1 MVKSVENK
9 PVEVSK
15 SQIAATAKKAMLRIV
30 FWVLFLGILYGLWLN
45 PQIITNMVK
54 FISMQTATEESQ
66 EENTVREDE
75 FYRRMNVLQ
84 NQINQLQNQIS
95 SLPEGSSAT
104 VDLSRFD
111 SKLEA
116 IEKQNLNV
124 IDSKADVATVLGI
137 ITRLDKIEERL
148 DTLAKISDDGALV
161 LTATM
166 MVKESSENGTNFA
179 YEAEILQQLAKND
192 TAIQGDV
199 ETISRYA
206 REGVKSQ
213 NSLINEFKKIYRRLA
228 KVQTK
233 QDLEGKNWKEVLN
246 IKFNEV
252 VKVKRVNDVLSP
264 QNEAENENNFKETVS
279 SLFKGMDSFV
289 SAKTVVGDAIHVG
302 DTIILPLVDVSFG
315 VGAGAFAGEKKN
327 NGGGGLAGKMTPC
340 AVLVIQNGT
349 IKLVNVKNQD
359 GLTKVLDM
367 VPDFVN
373 KFTDGK
379 FFSSKEDD
387 EIISEAKEEKE

>member
-1 MVKSVENK
+1 
-9 PVEVSK
+9 
-15 SQIAATAKKAMLRIV
+15 MLS
-30 FWVLFLGILYGLWLN
+30 
-45 PQIITNMVK
+45 ITW
-54 FISMQTATEESQ
+54 
-66 EENTVREDE
+66 
-75 FYRRMNVLQ
+75 
-84 NQINQLQNQIS
+84 
-95 SLPEGSSAT
+95 
-104 VDLSRFD
+104 
-111 SKLEA
+111 
-116 IEKQNLNV
+116 
-124 IDSKADVATVLGI
+124 
-137 ITRLDKIEERL
+137 LDKIEERL

-264 QNEAENENNFKETVS
+264 QNEAENENNFKKINE
-279 SLFKGMDSFV
+279 
-289 SAKTVVGDAIHVG
+289 
-302 DTIILPLVDVSFG
+302 
-315 VGAGAFAGEKKN
+315 E
-327 NGGGGLAGKMTPC
+327 
-340 AVLVIQNGT
+340 
-349 IKLVNVKNQD
+349 VKNGNLQQALD
-359 GLTKVLDM
+359 GLHQLDSSFIVNDPAMQKWMAEVQARINFNQAIANISAHSLALMKV
-367 VPDFVN
+367 N
-373 KFTDGK
+373 SIK
-379 FFSSKEDD
+379 SN
-387 EIISEAKEEKE
+387 

>member
-95 SLPEGSSAT
+95 SLPEGSTAT

-137 ITRLDKIEERL
+137 ITRLDKIEEQL

-213 NSLINEFKKIYRRLA
+213 NSLINEFKKNYRRLA

-264 QNEAENENNFKETVS
+264 QNEAENENNFKKINE
-279 SLFKGMDSFV
+279 
-289 SAKTVVGDAIHVG
+289 
-302 DTIILPLVDVSFG
+302 
-315 VGAGAFAGEKKN
+315 E
-327 NGGGGLAGKMTPC
+327 
-340 AVLVIQNGT
+340 
-349 IKLVNVKNQD
+349 VKNGNLQQALD
-359 GLTKVLDM
+359 GLHQLDSSFIVNDPAMQKWMAEVQARINFNQAIANISAHSLALMKV
-367 VPDFVN
+367 N
-373 KFTDGK
+373 SIK
-379 FFSSKEDD
+379 SN
-387 EIISEAKEEKE
+387 

>member
-66 EENTVREDE
+66 EENTVQEDE

-95 SLPEGSSAT
+95 SLP
-104 VDLSRFD
+104 
-111 SKLEA
+111 
-116 IEKQNLNV
+116 
-124 IDSKADVATVLGI
+124 VATVLGI

-264 QNEAENENNFKETVS
+264 QNEAENENNFKKINE
-279 SLFKGMDSFV
+279 
-289 SAKTVVGDAIHVG
+289 
-302 DTIILPLVDVSFG
+302 
-315 VGAGAFAGEKKN
+315 E
-327 NGGGGLAGKMTPC
+327 
-340 AVLVIQNGT
+340 
-349 IKLVNVKNQD
+349 VKNGNLQQALD
-359 GLTKVLDM
+359 GLHQLDSSFIVNDPAMQKWMTEVQARINFNQAIANISAHSLALMKV
-367 VPDFVN
+367 N
-373 KFTDGK
+373 SIK
-379 FFSSKEDD
+379 SN
-387 EIISEAKEEKE
+387 

>member
-1 MVKSVENK
+1 
-9 PVEVSK
+9 
-15 SQIAATAKKAMLRIV
+15 
-30 FWVLFLGILYGLWLN
+30 
-45 PQIITNMVK
+45 
-54 FISMQTATEESQ
+54 
-66 EENTVREDE
+66 
-75 FYRRMNVLQ
+75 MNVLQ

-95 SLPEGSSAT
+95 SFPEGSSAT

-264 QNEAENENNFKETVS
+264 QNEAENENNFKKINE
-279 SLFKGMDSFV
+279 
-289 SAKTVVGDAIHVG
+289 
-302 DTIILPLVDVSFG
+302 
-315 VGAGAFAGEKKN
+315 E
-327 NGGGGLAGKMTPC
+327 
-340 AVLVIQNGT
+340 
-349 IKLVNVKNQD
+349 VKNGNLQQALD
-359 GLTKVLDM
+359 GLHQLDSSFIVNDPAMQKWMAEVQARINFNQAIANISAHSLALMKV
-367 VPDFVN
+367 N
-373 KFTDGK
+373 SIK
-379 FFSSKEDD
+379 SN
-387 EIISEAKEEKE
+387 